1 MVLHAR
7 IRCRRRLFSSA
18 QLASERR
25 EPRVSMGRLHRESA
39 ASSSRAGET
48 LAEPSAG
55 KSMSAAEVYVCAHD
69 ARCAYL
75 KQRFIE
81 VALGQLAGG
90 E

>member
-1 MVLHAR
+1 
-7 IRCRRRLFSSA
+7 
-18 QLASERR
+18 
-25 EPRVSMGRLHRESA
+25 
-39 ASSSRAGET
+39 
-48 LAEPSAG
+48 
-55 KSMSAAEVYVCAHD
+55 MSAAEVYVCAHD

>member
-1 MVLHAR
+1 M
-7 IRCRRRLFSSA
+7 
-18 QLASERR
+18 
-25 EPRVSMGRLHRESA
+25 
-39 ASSSRAGET
+39 
-48 LAEPSAG
+48 AEPSAG